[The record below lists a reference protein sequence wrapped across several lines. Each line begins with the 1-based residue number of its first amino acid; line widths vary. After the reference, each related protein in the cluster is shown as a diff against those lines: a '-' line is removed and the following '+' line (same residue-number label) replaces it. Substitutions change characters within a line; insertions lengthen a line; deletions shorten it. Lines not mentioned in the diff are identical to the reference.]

1 MPTTRPGFI
10 WSGSEWVAIGQEA
23 VVNPFYYQATAPVG
37 AATGAIW
44 IESDVDVPSIDSSLL
59 YIKTSSTSSGEAS
72 TVNINTKPWN
82 MPWGVVSYTRD
93 TTALLN
99 LTTGT
104 ETALFASPAL
114 IPTPNRLYE
123 VTYTIGLVQKTT
135 GVGNID
141 IRLKKDNTSGTELDR
156 TLYSAQNVA
165 SVWTHSK
172 TVLLT
177 STQMGTTS
185 FIPTVTVQ
193 TNTDGAY
200 FENTSLFTGA
210 IMVKDIGPA

>member
-1 MPTTRPGFI
+1 MAGLGRKVFTAGDVLTASDVQNYLMDQTVMNFAGTAARSSAIATPTTGMVCYRQDI
-10 WSGSEWVAIGQEA
+10 DAVEA
-23 VVNPFYYQATAPVG
+23 FDGTYWQPVNR
-37 AATGAIW
+37 
-44 IESDVDVPSIDSSLL
+44 
-59 YIKTSSTSSGEAS
+59 
-72 TVNINTKPWN
+72 NII
-82 MPWGVVSYTRD
+82 SYTRD
-93 TTALLN
+93 ITALLT

-104 ETALFASPAL
+104 ETALYGSQAL

-135 GVGNID
+135 SVGNID
-141 IRLKKDNTSGTELDR
+141 IRLRKDNTSGTELDR
-156 TLYSAQNVA
+156 TLYSAQNVD

-193 TNTDGAY
+193 TNTNGAY